1 MRRTILTTVGLLA
14 MATSAEMLD
23 LKSLPAEKW
32 WGGSTYMGRYQP
44 YGNLSERNQCIDN
57 DNNQVSPFFV
67 SSAGRYVW
75 SEKPLKFSA
84 KDGNLSLESAAKI
97 ELVEA
102 GSTLRDA
109 FLIASKRHFPSTG
122 VIPPEDFFTRPQYNH
137 AIESHITGRNQAS
150 VERYACAI
158 AGNGFPMGIVLVD
171 DYWMKDFGVWEF
183 DPGTFPDPKG
193 MVERLHA
200 LGAKVMLWVV
210 PYVSADSLE
219 GLDLYNRH
227 WIVGRANPSEYEYAA
242 IVKWWSGYSFA
253 YDFTVPEARRHF
265 SDILKGLQRD
275 FGVDGYKFDGADIW
289 HYTLSSP
296 TGCKF
301 NKGGYTAADNCRDY
315 SLIAVEFPYNE
326 LRASYKTAGLPLVQR
341 LQDKAHSWEAVQ
353 QLIPDMLAAGILG
366 YAYTCADMIG
376 GGLLGDFEAKKYT
389 IDHKIFIRSCQ
400 VHALMPMMQFSLAPW
415 RVLTKE
421 EMTICRDAANLH
433 VEFAAYILSLA
444 HYSSKTGEPIVRYM
458 EYEFPHQG
466 LEMVRDQFMLGSDW
480 LVAPIVSAD
489 DSREVRLPKGTW
501 TDDLGQK
508 HVGPKTLELTNVP
521 LGRIP
526 RYRLCRRGMDM

>member
-1 MRRTILTTVGLLA
+1 M
-14 MATSAEMLD
+14 
-23 LKSLPAEKW
+23 
-32 WGGSTYMGRYQP
+32 
-44 YGNLSERNQCIDN
+44 
-57 DNNQVSPFFV
+57 
-67 SSAGRYVW
+67 
-75 SEKPLKFSA
+75 
-84 KDGNLSLESAAKI
+84 
-97 ELVEA
+97 
-102 GSTLRDA
+102 
-109 FLIASKRHFPSTG
+109 
-122 VIPPEDFFTRPQYNH
+122 
-137 AIESHITGRNQAS
+137 
-150 VERYACAI
+150 
-158 AGNGFPMGIVLVD
+158 
-171 DYWMKDFGVWEF
+171 
-183 DPGTFPDPKG
+183 
-193 MVERLHA
+193 
-200 LGAKVMLWVV
+200 
-210 PYVSADSLE
+210 
-219 GLDLYNRH
+219 
-227 WIVGRANPSEYEYAA
+227 GRANPSEYEYAA

-301 NKGGYTAADNCRDY
+301 NKG
-315 SLIAVEFPYNE
+315 
-326 LRASYKTAGLPLVQR
+326 
-341 LQDKAHSWEAVQ
+341 
-353 QLIPDMLAAGILG
+353 LG

-433 VEFAAYILSLA
+433 VEFVAYILSLA

-458 EYEFPHQG
+458 ESEFPHQG

-508 HVGPKTLELTNVP
+508 HVGPNTLDLTNVP

>member
-1 MRRTILTTVGLLA
+1 MKKTVSLA
-14 MATSAEMLD
+14 CVAFAAALSWADTVEV
-23 LKSLPAEKW
+23 KSLPGETW
-32 WGGSTYMGRYQP
+32 WGGATIFGRSQP
-44 YGNLSERNQCIDN
+44 YGDFEARDQNLENF
-57 DNNQVSPFFV
+57 NNQTAPFFV

-97 ELVEA
+97 ELIEA

-158 AGNGFPMGIVLVD
+158 AGNGFPMGVIIVD

-193 MVERLHA
+193 MVDRLHA

-253 YDFTVPEARRHF
+253 YDFSVPDAKRHF
-265 SDILKGLQRD
+265 INVLKGLQREY
-275 FGVDGYKFDGADIW
+275 GIDGYKFDGADMW
-289 HYTLSSP
+289 HYTLASP
-296 TGCKF
+296 TGVKF
-301 NKGGYTAADNCRDY
+301 RRPGYTAADNCRDF
-315 SLIAVEFPYNE
+315 SLIASEFPYNE
-326 LRASYKTAGLPLVQR
+326 LRASYCTAGLPLVQR
-341 LQDKAHSWEAVQ
+341 LQDKAHSWDAVQ
-353 QLIPDMLAAGILG
+353 QLMPDMLAAGVLG

-376 GGLLGDFEAKKYT
+376 GGLLGDFEAKKYE

-415 RVLTKE
+415 RILTE
-421 EMTICRDAANLH
+421 EETAICRKAAELH
-433 VEFAAYILSLA
+433 VELGSYIVGLARHAA
-444 HYSSKTGEPIVRYM
+444 KTGEPVVRLM
-458 EYEFPHQG
+458 EYEYPHQG
-466 LEMVRDQFMLGSDW
+466 FEDVRDQFMLGDEW
-480 LVAPIVSAD
+480 LVAPVVTPD
-489 DSREVRLPKGTW
+489 DSRTVRLPEGMW
-501 TDDLGQK
+501 TDDLGAT
-508 HVGPKTLELTNVP
+508 HVGPKTLELKRVP
-521 LGRIP
+521 LARIP
-526 RYRLCRRGMDM
+526 RYRKVK